1 MKLPALASTLAAATL
16 LAACGPASNSTQ
28 ETAPPTAVRVAAVLK
43 VPLTT
48 TVRAVGV
55 LTPKNEARLSFKA
68 GGVLEAV
75 RVEEGQRIKK
85 GQLLASLRQTEINS
99 AVEQAQQNAAKAK
112 RDLDRAKALFADGVA
127 TEEQVQDLTTA
138 YRVAQAALR
147 STEFNARFAR
157 IEAPDDGVVLR
168 KLAQEN
174 ELVQAGQPILIV
186 GGNDRGWIIRT
197 AVADRDIVHVHIGD
211 PATVSF
217 DAFPGQTYPARVSV
231 IASAADAMTGTFE
244 IELQVDPAGARFAQ
258 GLVAKV
264 ALPRDAGR
272 TAPVTVVP
280 VQALLEANDG
290 GAFVFVIEPGKN
302 VARRVRITTGRI
314 VEDRVEVTGGLAPGQ
329 LIVTDGA
336 AYLEDGATVRVATDT

>member
-1 MKLPALASTLAAATL
+1 
-16 LAACGPASNSTQ
+16 
-28 ETAPPTAVRVAAVLK
+28 VLK

-75 RVEEGQRIKK
+75 RVEEGQKVRK

-99 AVEQAQQNAAKAK
+99 AVEQAEQNAAKAA
-112 RDLDRAKALFADGVA
+112 RDLERARALFADGVA

-138 YRVAQAALR
+138 DRVAQAALR
-147 STEFNARFAR
+147 STTFNARFTR

-186 GGNDRGWIIRT
+186 GGNDRGWIVRT
-197 AVADRDIVHVHIGD
+197 SLADRDVVHVHLGD
-211 PATVSF
+211 PATVTF

-231 IASAADAMTGTFE
+231 IASAADPMTGTFE
-244 IELQVDPAGARFAQ
+244 IELQVDPSGARLAQ

-264 ALPRDAGR
+264 ALPRDDGS
-272 TAPVTVVP
+272 APVTVAP
-280 VQALLEANDG
+280 IQSLLEANNG
-290 GAFVFVIEPGKN
+290 TAWVFVLAPGQN
-302 VARRVRITTGRI
+302 VAHRVQIRTGRMI
-314 VEDRVEVTGGLAPGQ
+314 DDRVEVLAGIQPGQ

-336 AYLEDGATVRVATDT
+336 AYLEDGAPVRVMNAN